1 EYPCPAAGSASA
13 TRSPPTSGRSGF
25 GRTATRRRT
34 AKPSP
39 RPAGALSGRAA
50 RRPLGSCV
58 CSAGAAFRV
67 PLRRPHAGRTPGWGR
82 QQPPSSRG
90 VSSGRILGGPSR
102 PPAPPLMSEHR
113 SSIRASLWGFAVGG
127 ATGFALGLL
136 LAPDEGQQVRQRLAY
151 LLDRWSNQVARVAGD
166 LLAESDPSA
175 ARQSAD
181 AVVAEARH
189 QAEQLLSEAEALM
202 REARSRR
209 SGGDGASPL
218 RRAS

>member
-1 EYPCPAAGSASA
+1 
-13 TRSPPTSGRSGF
+13 
-25 GRTATRRRT
+25 
-34 AKPSP
+34 
-39 RPAGALSGRAA
+39 
-50 RRPLGSCV
+50 
-58 CSAGAAFRV
+58 
-67 PLRRPHAGRTPGWGR
+67 
-82 QQPPSSRG
+82 
-90 VSSGRILGGPSR
+90 
-102 PPAPPLMSEHR
+102 MSEHR

-151 LLDRWSNQVARVAGD
+151 LLDRWSSQVARVAGD